1 MPTGSSPPVASR
13 RRMRELLSL
22 LGRFGQA
29 ASDAITAEVGD
40 AELTANL
47 PVIVIM
53 ELDLEGPRRPMEL
66 QALTGLS
73 SSAAVTRL
81 IDRLE
86 QRGIVERTYGAV
98 PGDRRATVISLTP
111 EGERVAGLLT
121 RGLEN
126 HLPLF
131 RSHMQALLDFIDS
144 LDQVRHAVPTD
155 GASLSRCVGDHQP

>member
-1 MPTGSSPPVASR
+1 MPTVSSPPVASR

-66 QALTGLS
+66 QALTGLT

-86 QRGIVERTYGAV
+86 QRSIVERTYGAV

-144 LDQVRHAVPTD
+144 LDQVGHAIPTD
-155 GASLSRCVGDHQP
+155 GASLSRCVGDHRP